1 LLIDHTLVSL
11 LIAQIGVGGAGGF
24 ALGIVLRRITSLI
37 IGVIS
42 FLFVM
47 ILVILGG
54 LTRLGLQIIS
64 PESTEKFVVGVME
77 TTLRGLL
84 SASATVLPFGGS
96 FSLGLCLGLLI
107 GKPQSWL

>member
-1 LLIDHTLVSL
+1 MLIDQTIVSF
-11 LIAQIGVGGAGGF
+11 LIAQVGVGGAGGF

-37 IGVIS
+37 VGVIS

-47 ILVILGG
+47 ILVLLGG
-54 LTRLGLQIIS
+54 LTKLGLHIVS
-64 PESTEKFVVGVME
+64 PESTGRFVVGVIE
-77 TTLRGLL
+77 SALRGLL
-84 SASATVLPFGGS
+84 SASATALPFGGS